1 MPNGL
6 ITALIVIVLLAIVV
20 FVVVKVVGFI
30 SLLKEVRNSVKEMKE
45 REQKYIAMSTEE
57 LAQLNDEELFEAVSA
72 RVDDAICTE
81 DDIATEIESVNKEK
95 RVFYSAYWYEAEV
108 NNGGLCQY
116 FTNSSRATAPYLSEA
131 LEIIGAIKHKE
142 HFDKFIDDNNID
154 VNDLS
159 MFECEDV
166 DEFEEKTKIFDFDKF
181 DEKFYEI
188 GSIEEYLVKYARE
201 NIDKF

>member
-1 MPNGL
+1 MKKGL
-6 ITALIVIVLLAIVV
+6 IIATVIVVVVLIFVGLLA
-20 FVVVKVVGFI
+20 
-30 SLLKEVRNSVKEMKE
+30 LKTFSIIGNFKSQMKKHT
-45 REQKYIAMSTEE
+45 QMSIEE
-57 LAQLNDEELFEAVSA
+57 LSALNDEELFSA
-72 RVDDAICTE
+72 ISDRVDDEIYYS
-81 DDIATEIESVNKEK
+81 DDVESALANANKQK
-95 RVFYSAYWYEAEV
+95 QIFYTAYWYEAEV

-159 MFECEDV
+159 MFEREDV

-181 DEKFYEI
+181 DEKFYEL

>member
-20 FVVVKVVGFI
+20 FVVMKVVGFI

-57 LAQLNDEELFEAVSA
+57 LSALNDEELFSA
-72 RVDDAICTE
+72 ISDRVDDEIYYS
-81 DDIATEIESVNKEK
+81 DDVESALANANKQK
-95 RVFYSAYWYEAEV
+95 QIFYTAYWYEAEV

-116 FTNSSRATAPYLSEA
+116 FANSSRATAPYLSEA

-181 DEKFYEI
+181 DEKFYEL

>member
-1 MPNGL
+1 MKKGL

-20 FVVVKVVGFI
+20 FVVVKVAGFI

-45 REQKYIAMSTEE
+45 REQRYIAMSIEE
-57 LAQLNDEELFEAVSA
+57 LAQLNDEELFSAISA
-72 RVDDAICTE
+72 RVDDAISTE
-81 DDIATEIESVNKEK
+81 DDNTVAIESADKEK

-116 FTNSSRATAPYLSEA
+116 FTNSSRATAPYLSET

-159 MFECEDV
+159 MFECEGV
-166 DEFEEKTKIFDFDKF
+166 DEFEEKTKIFDFDEF
-181 DEKFYEI
+181 DSKFYEM